1 MSVKTRKLGRNLTV
15 SEIGLGCMTIGKDYS
30 ENSKREAIKIIR
42 RAYELGVTMFD
53 TAELYAEGKNESLVG
68 EALHPF
74 RDKIIIATKCGVM
87 FESGHISGNVSGKM
101 IMDSRPETIR
111 KSLEGSLKRLQTDY
125 IDLYYIHR
133 VDPKVQIEIVAQTMA
148 DLHKE
153 GKILNWGI
161 SEPGMMTLRKAHAVF
176 PVAAIESEYNM
187 MWREP
192 EQEILPALEELGIG
206 LVPYRPLARGF
217 LTGAS
222 DGMYLNDAKNTRFD
236 EKNLAANM
244 ALKTFV
250 QDLAE
255 KKNVSA
261 AQISL
266 AWLLAQKNFIVPIP
280 GTSKLER
287 MEENIN
293 ATNII
298 FTDKELINIRELL
311 EQIPIYGER
320 YDPESDNGKSVRR

>member
-1 MSVKTRKLGRNLTV
+1 
-15 SEIGLGCMTIGKDYS
+15 
-30 ENSKREAIKIIR
+30 
-42 RAYELGVTMFD
+42 
-53 TAELYAEGKNESLVG
+53 
-68 EALHPF
+68 
-74 RDKIIIATKCGVM
+74 
-87 FESGHISGNVSGKM
+87 
-101 IMDSRPETIR
+101 
-111 KSLEGSLKRLQTDY
+111 
-125 IDLYYIHR
+125 
-133 VDPKVQIEIVAQTMA
+133 
-148 DLHKE
+148 
-153 GKILNWGI
+153 
-161 SEPGMMTLRKAHAVF
+161 
-176 PVAAIESEYNM
+176 
-187 MWREP
+187 
-192 EQEILPALEELGIG
+192 
-206 LVPYRPLARGF
+206 
-217 LTGAS
+217 
-222 DGMYLNDAKNTRFD
+222 MYLNDAKNTRFD

>member
-1 MSVKTRKLGRNLTV
+1 MKNRTLGKNLTV

-30 ENSKREAIKIIR
+30 NEAKQEAIKIIR
-42 RAYELGVTMFD
+42 RAYEVGVTMFD

-68 EALHPF
+68 EALKPF
-74 RDKIIIATKCGVM
+74 RDKVAIATKCGVM
-87 FESGHISGNVSGKM
+87 FEAGHVSGNVSGKM
-101 IMDSRPETIR
+101 IMDSRPEKIR
-111 KSLEGSLKRLQTDY
+111 SSIEGSLKRLQTDY

-133 VDPKVQIEIVAQTMA
+133 VDPKIPIETVAQAMEE
-148 DLHKE
+148 LYKE

-161 SEPGMMTLRKAHAVF
+161 SEPSMTTLRKAHEIF

-192 EQEILPALEELGIG
+192 EQEILPTLEELEIG

-236 EKNLAANM
+236 EKNLTANM
-244 ALKTFV
+244 ALKNFV
-250 QDLAE
+250 QDLAA

-261 AQISL
+261 AQLSL
-266 AWLLAQKNFIVPIP
+266 AWLLAQKDFIVPIP
-280 GTSKLER
+280 GTSKIER
-287 MEENIN
+287 MEENVN

-298 FTDKELINIRELL
+298 FTDEELKNIRELL

>member
-1 MSVKTRKLGRNLTV
+1 MKTRKLGRKLTV
-15 SEIGLGCMTIGKDYS
+15 SEIGLGCMTIGRDYS
-30 ENSKREAIKIIR
+30 DSSQREAINIIR

-53 TAELYAEGKNESLVG
+53 TAELYSDGKNESLVG
-68 EALHPF
+68 EALKPF
-74 RDKIIIATKCGVM
+74 RDKVVIATKCGVM
-87 FESGHISGNVSGKM
+87 FEPGHVSGNASGKM

-125 IDLYYIHR
+125 IDLYYVHR
-133 VDPKVQIEIVAQTMA
+133 VDPEVPIELVAQTME
-148 DLHKE
+148 DLHKA

-161 SEPGMMTLRKAHAVF
+161 SEPSMTTLRKAHAVF

-192 EQEILPALEELGIG
+192 EQEILPTLEELEIG

-222 DGMYLNDAKNTRFD
+222 DGMYLKDAKNTRFD

-244 ALKTFV
+244 ALKNFV

-266 AWLLAQKNFIVPIP
+266 SWLLAQKDFIVPIP

-293 ATNII
+293 AASII
-298 FTDKELINIRELL
+298 FTDEELRNIRELL

>member
-1 MSVKTRKLGRNLTV
+1 MKKRNLGRNLTV

-30 ENSKREAIKIIR
+30 EDSKRAAINIIR

-53 TAELYAEGKNESLVG
+53 TAELYADGKNESLVG
-68 EALHPF
+68 EALKPF

-87 FESGHISGNVSGKM
+87 FEPGHVSGNVSGKM

-133 VDPKVQIEIVAQTMA
+133 VDPNVPIEITAQTMA
-148 DLHKE
+148 ELHKE

-161 SEPGMMTLRKAHAVF
+161 SEPSMTTLIKAHKIF

-192 EQEILPALEELGIG
+192 EQEILPTLGKFNIG

-244 ALKTFV
+244 ALKNFV
-250 QDLAE
+250 QDLAG

-266 AWLLAQKNFIVPIP
+266 AWLLAQENFIVPIP

-287 MEENIN
+287 MEENIK
-293 ATNII
+293 AADIVFTNE
-298 FTDKELINIRELL
+298 ELTNIRELL

-320 YDPESDNGKSVRR
+320 YDPNSDNRKSIMR